1 MSSKGRKGFAP
12 RVSDRKA
19 FEAVLYRERT
29 GCPWRDVPAAYGP
42 WHTIYMRW
50 QRWVDAGV
58 PHKAMI
64 VRYLEAV
71 KTGALDQSLALL
83 DSTVVRAYQRAA
95 GAHKEAASPR
105 TQLGWPEYEDPHRG
119 RSLATAT
126 CRELA
131 SPFTD
136 SPQSVPARSG

>member
-1 MSSKGRKGFAP
+1 MKKSGRFYRLSQEQWEQIQGCFHRRKGRKGFAP
-12 RVSDRKA
+12 RVSNRKA

-50 QRWVDAGV
+50 QRWVAAGV
-58 PHKAMI
+58 PQKAMI

-83 DSTVVRAYQRAA
+83 DSTIVRAHQHAA
-95 GAHKEAASPR
+95 GARKK
-105 TQLGWPEYEDPHRG
+105 RG
-119 RSLATAT
+119 RKPS
-126 CRELA
+126 
-131 SPFTD
+131 D
-136 SPQSVPARSG
+136 SAVSG